1 MGLFDFFSMTSIIVM
16 VGTIFIIV
24 SIYGFI
30 TYKMSEQDHKISS
43 MIGII
48 SSMAQEQEFL
58 RNKLFAKSGE
68 SGEHVPVLDTKK
80 NINLIEVSDD
90 DDEEDEEDDDDDVS
104 CGDSSSDNESDMDN
118 ESKSDREEGNDD
130 NGSDENTQLLN
141 IHLGNDKI
149 TIESSD
155 IDIEELLDDEDD
167 DTVISQSSDMTKA
180 PTVKSI
186 HLEQPISITENN
198 LDNLTLDQ
206 NDNLSYLKILHF
218 PESSIPEETDYKKM
232 PVNKLRTIIIE
243 KGILEDPSKLKKPEL
258 IKLIEEA
265 SL

>member
-1 MGLFDFFSMTSIIVM
+1 
-16 VGTIFIIV
+16 
-24 SIYGFI
+24 
-30 TYKMSEQDHKISS
+30 MSEQDHKISS

-68 SGEHVPVLDTKK
+68 TGEHSPVLDTNK

-90 DDEEDEEDDDDDVS
+90 DDEEDEDDDEDVS
-104 CGDSSSDNESDMDN
+104 CGDSSSDSDSDSDN
-118 ESKSDREEGNDD
+118 ESKEEENDD
-130 NGSDENTQLLN
+130 NGSDENSQVLN

-155 IDIEELLDDEDD
+155 IDIEELLEDEDD

-186 HLEQPISITENN
+186 HLEQPISITENT
-198 LDNLTLDQ
+198 LDNLTTQQ

-232 PVNKLRTIIIE
+232 SVTKLRTIIIE

-265 SL
+265 SV